1 MSATTADMVS
11 LNYLAL
17 KNKHERDANITFE
30 AGPHIYTINDGS
42 INDGSINDGSINNG
56 SINDGSE
63 KKNKYT
69 SVTKWNHSHFA
80 EFDADAIITTMMK
93 GKGWSKS
100 KYFGQT
106 REEIKAGWEKGR
118 DEAAALGTEMHYQ
131 IECYYNG
138 GGVPREVDSV
148 TRADGGV
155 PRGVELGGE
164 APLSPTASGIAYFL
178 NFVEA
183 CPNLKP
189 YRTEWMIYHEDLLL
203 AGSIDMV
210 YENNDG
216 SLMIYDWKRTKD
228 ITKSSAFMK
237 YALTECISHL
247 PDTNFWHYALQLN
260 TYKAILEQ
268 KYGKTVT
275 KLALVCL
282 HPSKANFEVI
292 PVPVLTTEM
301 EALFALRREQVLSRT
316 Q

>member
-1 MSATTADMVS
+1 MDT
-11 LNYLAL
+11 LAV

-30 AGPHIYTINDGS
+30 AGPHVYTINGQ
-42 INDGSINDGSINNG
+42 
-56 SINDGSE
+56 
-63 KKNKYT
+63 NKQEGNYI
-69 SVTKWNHSHFA
+69 SVTTWNHSHFA
-80 EFDADAIITTMMK
+80 HFDADAIITNMMK

-106 REEIKAGWEKGR
+106 REEIKAGWEKNR

-138 GGVPREVDSV
+138 GDPRQPPCVNEFDKNGVKCFHE
-148 TRADGGV
+148 TGMGADGGH
-155 PRGVELGGE
+155 PRGNELGGE
-164 APLSPTASGIAYFL
+164 ATLSPTASGIAYFM
-178 NFVEA
+178 NFVRA

-189 YRTEWMIYHEDLLL
+189 YRTEWMIYHEELRL

-216 SLMIYDWKRTKD
+216 SLMIYDWKRAKD
-228 ITKSSAFMK
+228 IKKSEPFMK
-237 YALTECISHL
+237 YALTECISHM

-282 HPSKANFEVI
+282 HPSKPNFEVI
-292 PVPVLTTEM
+292 PVPVLTSEM
-301 EALFALRREQVLSRT
+301 DALFALRRAQLA

>member
-1 MSATTADMVS
+1 M
-11 LNYLAL
+11 
-17 KNKHERDANITFE
+17 KNKHERDANISFE
-30 AGPHIYTINDGS
+30 AGPHIYTINDGP
-42 INDGSINDGSINNG
+42 INDGHRNN
-56 SINDGSE
+56 NKSE
-63 KKNKYT
+63 KNKYI
-69 SVTKWNHSHFA
+69 SVTTWNHSHFA
-80 EFDADAIITTMMK
+80 HFDADAIITTMMN

-100 KYFGQT
+100 KYFGRT
-106 REEIKAGWEKGR
+106 REEIKAGWEKER
-118 DEAAALGTEMHYQ
+118 DEAASAGTAMHYQ

-138 GGVPREVDSV
+138 VDPVPRGEMEVDGGVPHGVDGGVPRGKMGV
-148 TRADGGV
+148 DGGV
-155 PRGVELGGE
+155 PRGVDGSGLG
-164 APLSPTASGIAYFL
+164 PPVYFM
-178 NFVEA
+178 NFVNA

-210 YENNDG
+210 YENPDG
-216 SLMIYDWKRTKD
+216 TLMIYDWKRTKD
-228 ITKSSAFMK
+228 IKKSDAFMK
-237 YALTECISHL
+237 YALTECISHI

-282 HPSKANFEVI
+282 HPSKTNFEVI

-301 EALFALRREQVLSRT
+301 EALFTLRREQLAKT